1 MPVCLVT
8 SFAGLFNKHPNGLGI
23 PNPLV
28 VGRNKSVGEAI
39 VIIAGATS
47 LGQFGMFASISFLR
61 CI

>member
-28 VGRNKSVGEAI
+28 VGRNKSAGEVI
-39 VIIAGATS
+39 VIIGGATS
-47 LGQFGMFASISFLR
+47 LGQFGMFSSLLFLQ
-61 CI
+61 C